1 MPVGVQLF
9 KQSANEMLE
18 RTTPGLEPQRC
29 KQTAPIGATTS
40 NASSD
45 QQRVSSK
52 GFQLICDS
60 YKPVYCL

>member
-9 KQSANEMLE
+9 KKKANETLE
-18 RTTPGLEPQRC
+18 GTTWGLEPE
-29 KQTAPIGATTS
+29 GATTS

-45 QQRVSSK
+45 QQQLSTK
-52 GFQLICDS
+52 GFQFICDS